1 MDTAVLQQT
10 PEEASDHAVVHH
22 GHTDCTRDD
31 EVVVSGAADPVP
43 ASRRPTCGI
52 PSGADPAPAA
62 VIGYAALN
70 AQTTTTG

>member
-1 MDTAVLQQT
+1 MR
-10 PEEASDHAVVHH
+10 H
-22 GHTDCTRDD
+22 GRTDCMRDD

-62 VIGYAALN
+62 VSSYAALN
-70 AQTTTTG
+70 AQTTATG